1 MSEFLD
7 SSPVSPDAYQ
17 HFVASTQFDLG
28 AEWEPQYADW
38 IRSESMEF
46 LGQHGPGALLVMP
59 DSFELDRP
67 DVHHR
72 FPELRNQML
81 DELGDLVWFGFS
93 VAERNGI
100 KAMDASKHALTNHGV
115 SVDQPLDSF
124 DDLSELVRRRAG
136 DIGVANKISVL
147 MPEAD
152 EAIKTTHLNENPF
165 YVLQR
170 TVARLCRALNDT
182 SHEGILPSMTDLE
195 APTEIMQAIGDYL
208 NVLAYIASVH
218 LDADLRSAVSINM
231 AKLQRRQIHGK
242 E

>member
-1 MSEFLD
+1 MSELLKGM
-7 SSPVSPDAYQ
+7 PVSLDAYQ
-17 HFVASTQFDLG
+17 HFVASTQFDMG
-28 AEWEPQYADW
+28 MEWEPKYADW

-46 LGQHGPGALLVMP
+46 LTQHGPGALLVMP
-59 DSFELDRP
+59 DSFELDKT
-67 DVHHR
+67 DVHHQ
-72 FPELRNQML
+72 FPELRDQML

-100 KAMDASKHALTNHGV
+100 NAMDASKHALTNHGV
-115 SVDQPLDSF
+115 SVEQPLDSF
-124 DDLSELVRRRAG
+124 EGLSELVIRRAG

-147 MPEAD
+147 IPEAD
-152 EAIKTTHLNENPF
+152 EVLKTTHLDENPF

-195 APTEIMQAIGDYL
+195 APTEITQAIGDYL
-208 NVLAYIASVH
+208 NTLAYIASVH
-218 LDADLRSAVSINM
+218 LEADIQSAVTINI
-231 AKLQRRQIHGK
+231 AKLQKRQIHGK